1 MTKKIL
7 IVDDEEPIRTLLKL
21 FLVRLSYKIYEAKN
35 GLEGYGMARQFEPH
49 LIITDLMM
57 PVMDGIALVRS
68 IRADEKLKDTPIII
82 LTGGSGDLQQESS
95 LAGANTVM
103 SKPVSRRDLIEV
115 IDSILERRE

>member
-7 IVDDEEPIRTLLKL
+7 IVEDEEPIRTILKL

-35 GLEGYGMARQFEPH
+35 GLEGYGMARQFEPD

-68 IRADEKLKDTPIII
+68 IRADEKLKDTPIVV
-82 LTGGSGDLQQESS
+82 LTGGSGDLQRDSS
-95 LAGANTVM
+95 LAGANAVLT
-103 SKPVSRRDLIEV
+103 KPISRREIIEV